1 MANIAAYGAYVPT
14 SRAPL
19 GEIQAFEGRPGRPRS
34 KALATPALDEDVLTM
49 AWEAATQ
56 AIAGGATPATLI
68 TVTHSSPFGMRKL
81 SRTLTR
87 TLEAIDDPEAVNCYD
102 LAGHPGSLLDAFQL
116 ASSLAA
122 SGNGPVLVVVADHVV
137 AYEDRV
143 CDMLSAGGAAA
154 FLITEDGGFATLGAT
169 ARESKE
175 IYDVWRLGTEPEV
188 RYRMEVLFDGYLTT
202 QKGALAKL
210 EQATGNAASSY
221 GRVAVSQ
228 PHPQTV
234 RGLGKL
240 GFTDEAQAGTVF
252 VGDLGN
258 MGAASLGVSLALAL
272 DGAQAGQTVLAF
284 GYGAG
289 EGIAQEIT
297 VTSAPTA
304 SGIADLIAQGAPISL
319 GTYYR
324 WTRGRQQK
332 PH

>member
-81 SRTLTR
+81 SRTLVR
-87 TLEAIDDPEAVNCYD
+87 TLDAIDDPEAVACYD

>member
-1 MANIAAYGAYVPT
+1 MASIAAYGAYVPT

-19 GEIQAFEGRPGRPRS
+19 GEIQKFEGRPGRPRA

-56 AIAGGATPATLI
+56 ALGESATPSALI
-68 TVTHSSPFGMRKL
+68 TVTHSSPFGLRKL
-81 SRTLTR
+81 SRTLAR
-87 TLEAIDDPEAVNCYD
+87 TLTAIDDPEAVACYD
-102 LAGHPGSLLDAFQL
+102 LAGHPGSLLDAFEL
-116 ASSLAA
+116 ASGLVA
-122 SGNGPVLVVVADHVV
+122 SGSDSVLVVVADHVV

-154 FLITEDGGFATLGAT
+154 FVIAADGFATLGAS

-175 IYDVWRLGTEPEV
+175 VYDVWRLGTEGEA

-210 EQATGNAASSY
+210 EATTGNAAAAY

-234 RGLGKL
+234 RGLPKL
-240 GFTDEAQAGTVF
+240 GFSDAALDGTVF

-258 MGAASLGVSLALAL
+258 LGAASLGVSLALAL
-272 DGAQAGQTVLAF
+272 DGAAAGQNVLAF

-289 EGIAQEIT
+289 EGIAQEIA
-297 VTSAPTA
+297 VTAAPTA

>member
-1 MANIAAYGAYVPT
+1 MASITAYGAYVPT
-14 SRAPL
+14 ARAPL

-56 AIAGGATPATLI
+56 AIAGGSTPAALV
-68 TVTHSSPFGMRKL
+68 TVTHSAPFGMRKL
-81 SRTLTR
+81 SRTLVR
-87 TLEAIDDPEAVNCYD
+87 ALDAIDDPEAIACYD
-102 LAGHPGSLLDAFQL
+102 LSGHQGSLLDAFQL
-116 ASSLAA
+116 AASLVDGGA
-122 SGNGPVLVVVADHVV
+122 GDVLVVVSDFVV
-137 AYEDRV
+137 SYEDRV
-143 CDMLSAGGAAA
+143 CDMLSAGAAAA
-154 FLITEDGGFATLGAT
+154 FVISTDGFAALGPV

-202 QKGALAKL
+202 QKGALDKL
-210 EQATGNAASSY
+210 AAATGNAADSY

-240 GFTDEAQAGTVF
+240 GFTDAAMAGTVF

-258 MGAASLGVSLALAL
+258 MGAASLGVSLVLAL
-272 DGAQAGQTVLAF
+272 DGASAGQTVLAF

-297 VTSAPTA
+297 VNAAPKA
-304 SGIADLIAQGAPISL
+304 SGIAELIAAGAPISL

>member
-1 MANIAAYGAYVPT
+1 MASITAYGAYVPT

-56 AIAGGATPATLI
+56 AIAGGASPAALI
-68 TVTHSSPFGMRKL
+68 TVTQSSPFGMRKL
-81 SRTLTR
+81 SRTLAR
-87 TLEAIDDPEAVNCYD
+87 ALAAIDDPEAVACYD
-102 LAGHPGSLLDAFQL
+102 LAGHPGSLLDAFGL
-116 ASSLAA
+116 AEGLVAA
-122 SGNGPVLVVVADHVV
+122 GAESVLVVVSDHVV
-137 AYEDRV
+137 SYEERV

-154 FLITEDGGFATLGAT
+154 FVIAADGFAALGAS
-169 ARESKE
+169 ARDSKE
-175 IYDVWRLGTEPEV
+175 IFDVWRLGTEPEV

-202 QKGALAKL
+202 QKGALTAL
-210 EQATGNAASSY
+210 EAATGNGAASY

-228 PHPQTV
+228 PHPQVV

-240 GFTDEAQAGTVF
+240 GFTDEAIAGTVF

-272 DGAQAGQTVLAF
+272 DGASAGQTVLAF

-289 EGIAQEIT
+289 EGIAQEIS
-297 VTSAPTA
+297 VTAAPATC
-304 SGIADLIAQGAPISL
+304 GIADLIADGAPISL
-319 GTYYR
+319 STYYR

>member
-1 MANIAAYGAYVPT
+1 MASISAYGAYVPT
-14 SRAPL
+14 PRAPL

-49 AWEAATQ
+49 AWEAATR
-56 AIAGGATPATLI
+56 AIAGRSAPGALI
-68 TVTHSSPFGMRKL
+68 TVTHSAPSGMRKL
-81 SRTLTR
+81 SRTLAR
-87 TLEAIDDPEAVNCYD
+87 TLDSIEDPEAVACYD
-102 LAGHPGSLLDAFQL
+102 LAGHPGSLLDGFQL
-116 ASSLAA
+116 AASLVGAGA
-122 SGNGPVLVVVADHVV
+122 GDVLVVVADHVV
-137 AYEDRV
+137 SYEDRV

-154 FLITEDGGFATLGAT
+154 FVISAEGFASLGAV
-169 ARESKE
+169 ARDSKE

-202 QKGALAKL
+202 QKNALAKL
-210 EQATGNAASSY
+210 EKATGNAASSY